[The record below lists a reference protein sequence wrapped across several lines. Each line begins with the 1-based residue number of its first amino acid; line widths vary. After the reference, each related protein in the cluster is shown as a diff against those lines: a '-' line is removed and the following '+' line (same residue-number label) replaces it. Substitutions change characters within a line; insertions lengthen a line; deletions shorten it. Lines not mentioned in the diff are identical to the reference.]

1 MSTGLVGCE
10 GVRGEVIDK
19 RCKRCV
25 EPKLHLWCK
34 RCVEPFDVS
43 DVMSPTKYKPQI
55 AQKITESCYF
65 YLSPPLCHYVSS
77 VVFRNLISKISKVSG
92 VLVTAT
98 RWYTKTLNHLIFRQC
113 PKTAM
118 YAGDAYN
125 PSPHVFRA
133 VAIRLTS
140 TPFPFPSQLRRG

>member
-1 MSTGLVGCE
+1 ML
-10 GVRGEVIDK
+10 RKI
-19 RCKRCV
+19 
-25 EPKLHLWCK
+25 
-34 RCVEPFDVS
+34 
-43 DVMSPTKYKPQI
+43 KPQI

-98 RWYTKTLNHLIFRQC
+98 RWYTKTLNHLIFRQF

-125 PSPHVFRA
+125 PSPGVMKTLHIRVSSTSQNL
-133 VAIRLTS
+133 AIFV
-140 TPFPFPSQLRRG
+140 PFCHPVLNGQ